1 MAPDLFI
8 PKLLAPVPPK
18 GVREPRLW
26 VRRVALYEDEKTIRR
41 NIPLKPGLN
50 IVWTPDLSSSGQRSL
65 AHGSGKTTFCRLIRA
80 CLGET
85 DFTTETQRHRLLHK
99 MPKGFF
105 AAEVMIDGVCWVSI
119 RTFGLGENYVSQ
131 TEDIEAALTRGRL
144 EKDPTSLDQVIRETF
159 FRDLIGLTP
168 PEVDGDHIWDL
179 LRAWLSRDQECRLAD
194 ILTWRS
200 PKTQTRSRAQ
210 VVSEA
215 AKLAMVRL
223 AVRALDKD
231 EMRAS
236 VRERKLAKEA
246 EEERKKQAFLE
257 QQRADRM
264 KALRL
269 ALDVGDE
276 VGFDDTLDSKGLV
289 SLATARFEAAMGAE
303 LPPPPEQPSLVGLL
317 RDLNTKRATHLEEA
331 RKLENDADRKRT
343 EATHLRSEA
352 KLGEID
358 VKQGQ
363 VRVCPLCRVPVDD
376 VLASKCGISL
386 EHCNIEAIKTQI
398 ADKEKKAALLVED
411 AQKSENNAR
420 QISAL
425 ISRISSKIRE
435 AEEQAQKSEAEIRSV
450 HSAKIRLQEKV
461 FEARRLLDEARTLRA
476 EFEKPAPT
484 ASLNEELDTLRLQ
497 LEQGR
502 GRSQE
507 AIYSL
512 ETQYRA
518 IMAAWLPDGVDG
530 VIKLDGKGLKVDVEF
545 NGRGEVSTAALDSLK
560 IVAFDLAALHLATE
574 GKAIIPPFL
583 IHDSPREADLD
594 GMLYGRLF
602 EMIAEWEKNSEAP
615 CFQYIVTTTT
625 APPPDLCGDDFVKLK
640 MSSTPAKERLFKTDL

>member
-8 PKLLAPVPPK
+8 PKLLAPVPPQ

-26 VRRVALYEDEKTIRR
+26 VRRVALFEDEQTIRR
-41 NIPLKPGLN
+41 DIPLKPGLN

-85 DFTTETQRHRLLHK
+85 DFTTETQRHRMLHK

-119 RTFGLGENYVSQ
+119 RTFGLGESFVSQ
-131 TEDIEAALTRGRL
+131 SDNIEAALTRGRL
-144 EKDPTSLDQVIRETF
+144 ETDPTSLDQVIRETF
-159 FRDLIGLTP
+159 FRDLVGLTP
-168 PEVDGDHIWDL
+168 PEVDDDHIWDL

-246 EEERKKQAFLE
+246 EEERKRQTFLE

-269 ALDVGDE
+269 ALEVGDE
-276 VGFDDTLDSKGLV
+276 VGFDDTLDSKGLI

-317 RDLNTKRATHLEEA
+317 RDLNTKRATHLDEA
-331 RKLENDADRKRT
+331 RKLENDAERKRT

-411 AQKSENNAR
+411 AQKSEANAR
-420 QISAL
+420 QIAVL
-425 ISRISSKIRE
+425 INQLSNKIKE

-450 HSAKIRLQEKV
+450 HSAKIRIQEKV
-461 FEARRLLDEARTLRA
+461 FEARRLLDEARALRT
-476 EFEKPAPT
+476 EFEKPTST

-602 EMIAEWEKNSEAP
+602 EMIAEWEKDSETP
-615 CFQYIVTTTT
+615 GFQYIVTTTT

>member
-1 MAPDLFI
+1 
-8 PKLLAPVPPK
+8 
-18 GVREPRLW
+18 
-26 VRRVALYEDEKTIRR
+26 
-41 NIPLKPGLN
+41 
-50 IVWTPDLSSSGQRSL
+50 
-65 AHGSGKTTFCRLIRA
+65 
-80 CLGET
+80 
-85 DFTTETQRHRLLHK
+85 
-99 MPKGFF
+99 
-105 AAEVMIDGVCWVSI
+105 
-119 RTFGLGENYVSQ
+119 
-131 TEDIEAALTRGRL
+131 
-144 EKDPTSLDQVIRETF
+144 
-159 FRDLIGLTP
+159 
-168 PEVDGDHIWDL
+168 
-179 LRAWLSRDQECRLAD
+179 
-194 ILTWRS
+194 
-200 PKTQTRSRAQ
+200 
-210 VVSEA
+210 
-215 AKLAMVRL
+215 
-223 AVRALDKD
+223 
-231 EMRAS
+231 
-236 VRERKLAKEA
+236 
-246 EEERKKQAFLE
+246 
-257 QQRADRM
+257 
-264 KALRL
+264 
-269 ALDVGDE
+269 
-276 VGFDDTLDSKGLV
+276 
-289 SLATARFEAAMGAE
+289 MGAE

-425 ISRISSKIRE
+425 ISQISNKVKE

-461 FEARRLLDEARTLRA
+461 FEARRLLDEARALRT

-530 VIKLDGKGLKVDVEF
+530 VIRLDGKGLKVDVEF

-640 MSSTPAKERLFKTDL
+640 MSSTPAKERLFRTDL

>member
-8 PKLLAPVPPK
+8 PELQSPVPPQ
-18 GVREPRLW
+18 GTREPRLW
-26 VRRVALYEDEKTIRR
+26 VRRLALFEDENTIRR
-41 NIPLKPGLN
+41 NIPLKTGLN
-50 IVWTPDLSSSGQRSL
+50 IVWTPDLSSSGKRSL

-80 CLGET
+80 CLGES

-99 MPKGFF
+99 LPKGFF

-119 RTFGLGENYVSQ
+119 RSFGLGESYVAQAGS
-131 TEDIEAALTRGRL
+131 IEAALTRGRQ
-144 EKDPTSLDQVIRETF
+144 EGDPPSLDRIIRETF
-159 FRDLIGLTP
+159 FSDLVGLTP
-168 PEVDGDHIWDL
+168 PEVDDEHIWDL

-194 ILTWRS
+194 ILSWRS

-223 AVRALDKD
+223 AVRALDKK
-231 EMRAS
+231 EMQAG

-246 EEERKKQAFLE
+246 EEDRKKQSFLE

-264 KALRL
+264 KTLRR
-269 ALDVGDE
+269 AFEVGDE
-276 VGFDDTLDSKGLV
+276 VGFEDSLGYKGLI
-289 SLATARFEAAMGAE
+289 SLATTRFEAAMGAE
-303 LPPPPEQPSLVGLL
+303 LPLPPEQPSLVGLL
-317 RDLNTKRATHLEEA
+317 RDLNAKRAAHLEEA
-331 RKLENDADRKRT
+331 RKLERDGERKRV

-352 KLGEID
+352 RLGEID

-363 VRVCPLCRVPVDD
+363 VRVCPLCRVPVDE

-386 EHCNIEAIKTQI
+386 ENCNIAAIKAQI
-398 ADKEKKAALLVED
+398 AEKEKKAALLVED
-411 AQKSENNAR
+411 AQKSETNAR
-420 QISAL
+420 QISTL
-425 ISRISSKIRE
+425 VSQLSNQIRE
-435 AEEQAQKSEAEIRSV
+435 TDEQAQKAEAAIRSAQG
-450 HSAKIRLQEKV
+450 AKMRLQDKV
-461 FEARRLLDEARTLRA
+461 FDARRLLDQARALRA
-476 EFEKPAPT
+476 ECETPAPT
-484 ASLNEELDTLRLQ
+484 TSLNDELDRLRLQ

-502 GRSQE
+502 GRAQQ

-530 VIKLDGKGLKVDVEF
+530 VIKLDGKGLKVDVELE
-545 NGRGEVSTAALDSLK
+545 GRGEVSTAALDSLK

-574 GKAIIPPFL
+574 GKAILPPFL

-594 GMLYGRLF
+594 GMLYGNLF
-602 EMIAEWEKNSEAP
+602 DMIAKWEKDTGSP

-640 MSSTPAKERLFKTDL
+640 MSSTPADERLFRIDL

>member
-8 PKLLAPVPPK
+8 PELQSPVPPQ
-18 GVREPRLW
+18 GTREPRLW
-26 VRRVALYEDEKTIRR
+26 VRRVAIFEDETTNRR
-41 NIPLKPGLN
+41 NIPLKTGLN
-50 IVWTPDLSSSGQRSL
+50 IVWTPDLSSSGQRAL

-80 CLGET
+80 CLGES

-119 RTFGLGENYVSQ
+119 RTFGLGDSYVAQAES
-131 TEDIEAALTRGRL
+131 IEAAITRGRQDG
-144 EKDPTSLDQVIRETF
+144 DPPSLDRIIRETF
-159 FRDLIGLTP
+159 FGDLIGLTP
-168 PEVDGDHIWDL
+168 PEVDDEHIWDL
-179 LRAWLSRDQECRLAD
+179 LRAWLSRDQECRLGD
-194 ILTWRS
+194 ILSWRS

-223 AVRALDKD
+223 AVRALDKV

-236 VRERKLAKEA
+236 VRERKLSKEA
-246 EEERKKQAFLE
+246 EEERKRQTFLE

-264 KALRL
+264 KALRH
-269 ALDVGDE
+269 ALEVGDE
-276 VGFDDTLDSKGLV
+276 VGFDDALDHKGLI

-317 RDLNTKRATHLEEA
+317 RDLNTKRVTHLEEA
-331 RKLENDADRKRT
+331 RKLENDAERKRT

-352 KLGEID
+352 RLGEID

-363 VRVCPLCRVPVDD
+363 VRVCPLCRVPVDE

-386 EHCNIEAIKTQI
+386 EHCNIEALKTQI
-398 ADKEKKAALLVED
+398 AEKEKKAALLVED
-411 AQKSENNAR
+411 AQKSETNAR
-420 QISAL
+420 QISTL
-425 ISRISSKIRE
+425 VSQLSNQIRE
-435 AEEQAQKSEAEIRSV
+435 TEEQAQKAEAERRSA
-450 HSAKIRLQEKV
+450 HGAKMQLQDKV
-461 FEARRLLDEARTLRA
+461 FEARRLLDESRALRA
-476 EFEKPAPT
+476 ECEKPAPT
-484 ASLNEELDTLRLQ
+484 ASLNAELETLRVQ

-502 GRSQE
+502 GRAQE

-530 VIKLDGKGLKVDVEF
+530 VIKLDGKGLKVDVELED
-545 NGRGEVSTAALDSLK
+545 RGEVSTAALDSLK

-574 GKAIIPPFL
+574 GKAVLPPFL

-594 GMLYGRLF
+594 AMLYGRLF
-602 EMIAEWEKNSEAP
+602 EMIAEWEKASGGP

-625 APPPDLCGDDFVKLK
+625 APPPDLRGDDFVKLK
-640 MSSTPAKERLFKTDL
+640 MSSTPAKERLFKIDL

>member
-8 PKLLAPVPPK
+8 PKLLAPVPPQ
-18 GVREPRLW
+18 GVSEPRLW
-26 VRRVALYEDEKTIRR
+26 VRRVALFEDEKTILR

-119 RTFGLGENYVSQ
+119 RTFGLGESYVSQ
-131 TEDIEAALTRGRL
+131 ADNIEAAMTRGRM
-144 EKDPTSLDQVIRETF
+144 ENDPTSLDQVIKETF
-159 FRDLIGLTP
+159 FRELIGLTP
-168 PEVDGDHIWDL
+168 PEIDDDHIWDL
-179 LRAWLSRDQECRLAD
+179 LRAWISRDQECRLAD

-246 EEERKKQAFLE
+246 EEERKRQAFLE

-269 ALDVGDE
+269 ALNVGDA
-276 VGFDDTLDSKGLV
+276 VGFDDTLEFKGLI
-289 SLATARFEAAMGAE
+289 SLATARFETAMGTE
-303 LPPPPEQPSLVGLL
+303 LPQPPEQPSLVGLL
-317 RDLNTKRATHLEEA
+317 RDLNTQRATQLDEA
-331 RKLENDADRKRT
+331 RKLENAAERKRI
-343 EATHLRSEA
+343 EATNLRSEA

-363 VRVCPLCRVPVDD
+363 IRVCPLCRVPVDD

-398 ADKEKKAALLVED
+398 TDKEKKATLLVED
-411 AQKSENNAR
+411 AQKSENNAL
-420 QISAL
+420 QIHAL
-425 ISRISSKIRE
+425 ISQLSNKIRE
-435 AEEQAQKSEAEIRSV
+435 AEDQAQKSEAEIRSV
-450 HSAKIRLQEKV
+450 HTAKIRLQEKV
-461 FEARRLLDEARTLRA
+461 FGARRLLDEARALRA
-476 EFEKPAPT
+476 EFEKPTPT

-625 APPPDLCGDDFVKLK
+625 APPPELCGDDFVKLK
-640 MSSTPAKERLFKTDL
+640 MSSTPAKNRLFKTDL

>member
-8 PKLLAPVPPK
+8 PKLLAPVPPQ
-18 GVREPRLW
+18 GVSEPRLW
-26 VRRVALYEDEKTIRR
+26 VRRVALFEDEKTILR

-119 RTFGLGENYVSQ
+119 RTFGLGESYVSQ
-131 TEDIEAALTRGRL
+131 MDNIEAALTRGRL

-159 FRDLIGLTP
+159 FSDLIGLTP
-168 PEVDGDHIWDL
+168 PEVDDDHIWDL

-246 EEERKKQAFLE
+246 EEERRRHAFLE

-276 VGFDDTLDSKGLV
+276 VGFDDTLESKGLI
-289 SLATARFEAAMGAE
+289 SLATARFETAMGAE
-303 LPPPPEQPSLVGLL
+303 LPQPPEQPSLFGLL
-317 RDLNTKRATHLEEA
+317 RDLNSKRATQLDEA
-331 RKLENDADRKRT
+331 RKLENDAERKRT

-363 VRVCPLCRVPVDD
+363 IRVCPLCRVPVDD

-386 EHCNIEAIKTQI
+386 EHCNIEAIRTQI
-398 ADKEKKAALLVED
+398 AEKEKKAALLVED
-411 AQKSENNAR
+411 AQKSENNAL
-420 QISAL
+420 QIHAL
-425 ISRISSKIRE
+425 ISQLSNKIRE
-435 AEEQAQKSEAEIRSV
+435 AEDQAQKSEAETRSV
-450 HSAKIRLQEKV
+450 RSAKIRLQEKV

-512 ETQYRA
+512 EAQYRA

-530 VIKLDGKGLKVDVEF
+530 VIKLDGKGLKVDVAF

-602 EMIAEWEKNSEAP
+602 EMIAEWEKDSETP

-625 APPPDLCGDDFVKLK
+625 APPPGLQGDDFVKLK
-640 MSSTPAKERLFKTDL
+640 MSSTPAKERLFRSDL

>member
-8 PKLLAPVPPK
+8 PKLLAPVPPQ

-26 VRRVALYEDEKTIRR
+26 VRRVALFEDEQTIRR
-41 NIPLKPGLN
+41 DIPLKPGLN

-85 DFTTETQRHRLLHK
+85 DFTTETQRHRMLHK

-119 RTFGLGENYVSQ
+119 RTFGLGESFVSQ
-131 TEDIEAALTRGRL
+131 SDNIEAALTRGRL
-144 EKDPTSLDQVIRETF
+144 ETDPTSLDQVIRETF
-159 FRDLIGLTP
+159 FRDLVGLTP
-168 PEVDGDHIWDL
+168 PEVDDDHIWDL

-246 EEERKKQAFLE
+246 EEERKRQTFLE

-269 ALDVGDE
+269 ALEVGDE
-276 VGFDDTLDSKGLV
+276 VGFDDTLDSKGLI

-317 RDLNTKRATHLEEA
+317 RDLNTKRATHLDEA
-331 RKLENDADRKRT
+331 RKLENDAERKRT

-411 AQKSENNAR
+411 AQKSEANAR
-420 QISAL
+420 QIAVL
-425 ISRISSKIRE
+425 INQLSNKIKE

-450 HSAKIRLQEKV
+450 HSAKIRIQEKV
-461 FEARRLLDEARTLRA
+461 FEARRLLDEARALRA
-476 EFEKPAPT
+476 EFEKPTST

-602 EMIAEWEKNSEAP
+602 EMIAEWEKDSETP
-615 CFQYIVTTTT
+615 GFQYIVTTTT